1 MDFESQLPVIRCIG
15 IGKTYANEKEAV
27 FNIDLTVNHGEIL
40 VLLGP
45 SGCGK
50 TTLLRL
56 IAGLEEPTSG
66 TLSVGGQVMS
76 MPGKFIQPE
85 KRKVG
90 MVFQDYALFPN
101 MNVRKNIEFGI
112 HGNQNSSHRTEEV
125 MRLVGLSELGNRMP
139 YQLSG
144 GEQQRTALARALAP
158 NPSVILFDEPLSN
171 LDANLRIK
179 VRAEIKQIISETKA
193 TCIFVTHD
201 QEEAMFLADRIAV
214 MNNGRIEQIGTP
226 EEIYNNPLTQFVA
239 QAMGP
244 ACFIDAYIADSTLKS
259 ELGIFVTEG
268 TEKQIGNF
276 QILIR
281 SNHLVQTQDNLNSNA
296 TVISTEFRGSHYS
309 YTMQLQSKNMVEFH
323 TPTKAFENG
332 QSINLTLKKDLLY
345 HLYIDNK
352 YSETIEIS

>member
-1 MDFESQLPVIRCIG
+1 VNFKSQFPVIRCIG
-15 IGKTYANEKEAV
+15 IGKTYQNEKEAL
-27 FNIDLTVNHGEIL
+27 FGIDLTIYHGEIV

-66 TLSVGGQVMS
+66 TLSIGGQIMS

-112 HGNQNSSHRTEEV
+112 HGTQDLLDRTEEV
-125 MRLVGLSELGNRMP
+125 MRLVGLTKLANRMP

-171 LDANLRIK
+171 LDANLRGR
-179 VRAEIKQIISETKA
+179 VRSEIKQIISETKA

-214 MNNGRIEQIGTP
+214 MNNGRIEQIDIP
-226 EEIYNNPLTQFVA
+226 EKVYNQPLSRFVA
-239 QAMGP
+239 QAMDP
-244 ACFIDAYIADSTLKS
+244 VCFIDVQIEGTTLKS
-259 ELGIFVTEG
+259 ELGDFSIKQTEE
-268 TEKQIGNF
+268 TPVKF
-276 QILIR
+276 QLLIR
-281 SNHLVQTQDNLNSNA
+281 SNSIVPTQEKFNSNA
-296 TVISTEFRGSHYS
+296 IVIANEFRGSYYS
-309 YTMQLQSKNMVEFH
+309 HIVQLKFNNTVELH
-323 TPTKAFENG
+323 TTNKSFKEG
-332 QSINLTLKKDLLY
+332 QSLELTLNKNLPY
-345 HLYIDNK
+345 HLYSGDK
-352 YSETIEIS
+352 YVKTIEIN